1 MDWVLQ
7 IREKYDLQQQLQLQG
22 TPASWIQELVKR
34 WIRALTIIVASID
47 KELVTTIHDT
57 PAVARFGKASISAML
72 AFVDTVVAIVHI
84 FKEDKLQAVL
94 HTYMC
99 VSSASYDMFMIPL
112 VSLEVQGS
120 LDEISVLLE
129 KKENRLIHAISS
141 TMMNMRRLLID
152 DYGNSWAIEIA

>member
-1 MDWVLQ
+1 
-7 IREKYDLQQQLQLQG
+7 
-22 TPASWIQELVKR
+22 
-34 WIRALTIIVASID
+34 
-47 KELVTTIHDT
+47 
-57 PAVARFGKASISAML
+57 ML